1 MAFDRMHARGE
12 CPWMLWK
19 QDELEKKQPASRS
32 SVRAAKTA
40 YALVRESQEPLTS
53 Y

>member
-1 MAFDRMHARGE
+1 
-12 CPWMLWK
+12 MLWK
-19 QDELEKKQPASRS
+19 QDELEKKQPTSRS
-32 SVRAAKTA
+32 GVRAAKAA